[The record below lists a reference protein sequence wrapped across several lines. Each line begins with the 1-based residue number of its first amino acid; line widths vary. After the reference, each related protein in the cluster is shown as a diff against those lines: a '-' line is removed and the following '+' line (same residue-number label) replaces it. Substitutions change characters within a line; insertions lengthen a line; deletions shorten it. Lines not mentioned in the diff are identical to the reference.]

1 MIKSKKKVKLIG
13 KGNRCTINWLPVINF
28 EEKPAINVS
37 MQRDYQGI
45 YQMLN

>member
-13 KGNRCTINWLPVINF
+13 KGNRCTIKWLPVINF

-37 MQRDYQGI
+37 MHRDYQGI
-45 YQMLN
+45 SQMLH